1 MLIITSR
8 AELPELGQT
17 DNKPVNRLTDK
28 KHNHIR
34 RHPTFISD
42 VEPRDPRVRTYA
54 PGAKGDGL
62 PQEGTAAESKNK
74 CTYVFASPA
83 GAQGGIKENAPL

>member
-1 MLIITSR
+1 MKSAGPAYVRTYHSGGHLGALFGLTWGRFVFSRGIRGPDASSGRLLIITSR

-34 RHPTFISD
+34 T
-42 VEPRDPRVRTYA
+42 
-54 PGAKGDGL
+54 
-62 PQEGTAAESKNK
+62 
-74 CTYVFASPA
+74 
-83 GAQGGIKENAPL
+83 